1 MVIRQ
6 GDIFYVDFNPS
17 KGHEQKHRRPAL
29 ALSHSLLTKF
39 SGLTIVAPI
48 TTTSRNFPTYHE
60 LTSTCTIQG
69 KVMLDQ
75 TIALDLAA
83 RGVAKVEERLSQ
95 EELKLILDKYKL
107 LFDMED

>member
-1 MVIRQ
+1 ME
-6 GDIFYVDFNPS
+6 G
-17 KGHEQKHRRPAL
+17 
-29 ALSHSLLTKF
+29 

-48 TTTSRNFPTYHE
+48 TTTSRNFPTHHE
-60 LTSTCTIQG
+60 LTSTRTIQG

-83 RGVAKVEERLSQ
+83 RGVAKVEERLSK
-95 EELKLILDKYKL
+95 EELKLILDKHKL

>member
-1 MVIRQ
+1 MILHKLRCECA
-6 GDIFYVDFNPS
+6 GLYVTLYNFIIIGLKGNFNLE
-17 KGHEQKHRRPAL
+17 G
-29 ALSHSLLTKF
+29 

-60 LTSTCTIQG
+60 LTSTRTIQG

-75 TIALDLAA
+75 TMTLDLAS
-83 RGVAKVEERLSQ
+83 RGVAMVEERLSQ

>member
-1 MVIRQ
+1 MILHKLRCECAGLSVTLYKLIII
-6 GDIFYVDFNPS
+6 GLKGNFNLD
-17 KGHEQKHRRPAL
+17 R
-29 ALSHSLLTKF
+29 

-60 LTSTCTIQG
+60 LTSTRTIQG

-75 TIALDLAA
+75 TMTLDLAA

>member
-1 MVIRQ
+1 MVIKQ

-60 LTSTCTIQG
+60 LTSTRTIQG

-83 RGVAKVEERLSQ
+83 RGVAKVE
-95 EELKLILDKYKL
+95 
-107 LFDMED
+107 

>member
-1 MVIRQ
+1 MILHKLRCECAGLSVTLYNSIII
-6 GDIFYVDFNPS
+6 GLKGNFNLE
-17 KGHEQKHRRPAL
+17 G
-29 ALSHSLLTKF
+29 

-60 LTSTCTIQG
+60 LTSTHTIQG

-75 TIALDLAA
+75 TMTLDLAA